1 MITKNL
7 CHLNEL
13 YEKTLYKLLRFCAE
27 KLYIQPSNYIL
38 KFAWLFWLILCF
50 LSTSLDLLY
59 SDTSIYQNDL
69 RPTSSSHYPFNW
81 PELEPS
87 LLIHLS
93 ASGEEESP

>member
-38 KFAWLFWLILCF
+38 KFALLF
-50 LSTSLDLLY
+50 
-59 SDTSIYQNDL
+59 
-69 RPTSSSHYPFNW
+69 
-81 PELEPS
+81 
-87 LLIHLS
+87 
-93 ASGEEESP
+93 